1 MTTVSKHL
9 QDIPALVDHPYEW
22 AWNLHPTNKMS
33 IVIYHWS
40 QPVMSFSLHEAI
52 ESSSR
57 NEVLKHIVEC
67 DNTPWLKSWQEE
79 KHACL
84 INLLAADYNA
94 SV

>member
-1 MTTVSKHL
+1 MASKRL
-9 QDIPALVDHPYEW
+9 QDIPPLEDNPYEW
-22 AWNLHPTNKMS
+22 AWNLHPNDKMI
-33 IVIYHWS
+33 IVIYHWN
-40 QPVMSFSLHEAI
+40 QPVMHFSLCEAI

-67 DNTPWLKSWQEE
+67 DNTPWLTSWQEE

-94 SV
+94 NV